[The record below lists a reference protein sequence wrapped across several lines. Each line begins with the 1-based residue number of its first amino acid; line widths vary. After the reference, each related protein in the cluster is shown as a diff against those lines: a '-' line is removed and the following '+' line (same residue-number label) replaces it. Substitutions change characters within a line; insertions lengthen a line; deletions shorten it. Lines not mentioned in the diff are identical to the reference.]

1 MTQLTAA
8 QQQAC
13 AAYWANIN
21 FVQAQVTATYSL
33 DQITAAAAAIDA
45 ALDTT
50 LSAAVTAVGG
60 STTVIQGLA
69 DSIPS
74 PFSGATV
81 QQKTLLCCYVL
92 MKRAGII

>member
-1 MTQLTAA
+1 MAALTAA

-21 FVQAQVTATYSL
+21 FVQAKAVANFSL
-33 DQITAAAAAIDA
+33 DQIQAAAAALDGA
-45 ALDTT
+45 FDTT

-60 STTVIQGLA
+60 GTTVINGLNA
-69 DSIPS
+69 IIPS

-81 QQKTLLCCYVL
+81 QQKTMLCCHVL